1 LLVPRSLAIVRA
13 AAAAALVAAALVG
26 CTQTPT
32 ATPTSSCSGAVQKVL
47 LTDDSAT
54 TVAGFQSA
62 DVPKVFTI
70 AATPAPT
77 CYYKTTSTSAAING
91 ITYTVTHR
99 TLLYVGV
106 SDADAAA
113 LVANLRKTVS
123 VAPWT
128 ISYDNAPPVPAAG
141 ATPAPSTAAT
151 SPSSSALWQFN
162 FNGAATDDKGE
173 MGYYEATPITQGTA
187 VHAGLSGAVNVV
199 RIETE
204 LRSPQK

>member
-1 LLVPRSLAIVRA
+1 VPRSLAIVRA
-13 AAAAALVAAALVG
+13 AVVAGLVAAALVG
-26 CTQTPT
+26 CTQTP
-32 ATPTSSCSGAVQKVL
+32 AAAPTSSCAGAVEKVL

-54 TVAGFQSA
+54 TVVSFAAA

-77 CYYKTTSTSAAING
+77 CYYKTTTTPAAVNG
-91 ITYTVTHR
+91 VTYTVTHR
-99 TLLYVGV
+99 TLLYIGV

-113 LVANLRKTVS
+113 LVAGLRKTVS

-128 ISYDNAPPVPAAG
+128 NSYDNAPPLPAAG
-141 ATPAPSTAAT
+141 ATPAPSSAAT
-151 SPSSSALWQFN
+151 PPSSSALWQYN
-162 FNGAATDDKGE
+162 LNGAPTDDKGE
-173 MGYYEATPITQGTA
+173 MGYYEATPISAGTA
-187 VHAGLSGAVNVV
+187 THAGLSGAVNVV